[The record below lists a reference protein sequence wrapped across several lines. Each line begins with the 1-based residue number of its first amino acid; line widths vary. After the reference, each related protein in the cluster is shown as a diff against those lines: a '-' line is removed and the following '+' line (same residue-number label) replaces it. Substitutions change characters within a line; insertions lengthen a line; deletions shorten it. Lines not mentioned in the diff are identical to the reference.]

1 MKNIAFKG
9 SAKIAVAIML
19 LVSLVCLAGVCV
31 TAAEEQTGLEIGQYN
46 LEYNK
51 NTHIIVTLVGE
62 APAGQEKGIAVWDY
76 TVEGE
81 LTLANASFL
90 NFEVETDSK
99 GVEYYA
105 TQGIPAAALSEEYT
119 IAPVTK
125 DAEGN
130 VAIAGALV
138 KRSAF
143 GYVAERLGDEGLM
156 GYQVDLYR
164 DLVVYG
170 TSAEQV
176 LGDKVANKNVVVA
189 KGGYVGNAI
198 SPLQFATGD
207 EALLRAGVQNAN
219 GEYFSHWEDAFGN
232 FVTGERVVNV
242 DVKAGLNYYNAVYT
256 DKASSAYGEFADF
269 NSFDEG
275 KYEFDIS
282 TKNLTDDE
290 KTKGQAVRALPLFTN
305 LAGVTNGFRSIIRFD
320 NSDLTLDT
328 PPITAETPMSFNT
341 LYNGSKYLNINK
353 NLTTSGEYYQTIIS
367 NYEDTSAANTERLK
381 YERFEI
387 DVNLAATN
395 LNAVTCFNLF
405 FDREETGG
413 GRAKIQFYIGKFYS
427 NGTNYLR
434 IHYYPSGATKI
445 IDIPIEDVNKIFTIA
460 MDVDANGVCNLY
472 VDGVALTLE
481 SPITPYSGSSLVA
494 GTWHPSFLQI
504 YGPAN
509 STYDYNIYSIG
520 LVDTDKTKTN

>member
-9 SAKIAVAIML
+9 STKIAVAIML
-19 LVSLVCLAGVCV
+19 LVSLVCLAGVCT
-31 TAAEEQTGLEIGQYN
+31 TAAEEQAGLEVGQYN

-51 NTHIIVTLVGE
+51 NTHIIVTLEGE

-90 NFEVETDSK
+90 NFDVETDAY
-99 GVEYYA
+99 GVEFYA

-130 VAIAGALV
+130 VAIAGELV

-143 GYVAERLGDEGLM
+143 GYVVERLGDEGLK

-176 LGDKVANKNVVVA
+176 LG
-189 KGGYVGNAI
+189 GYVGNAI

-207 EALLRAGVQNAN
+207 AALLRAGVQNAN

-269 NSFDEG
+269 NSFDTG
-275 KYEFDIS
+275 KYNFEVITS
-282 TKNLTDDE
+282 KLTDSN
-290 KTKGQAVRALPLFTN
+290 K
-305 LAGVTNGFRSIIRFD
+305 TNGVAVIYAPMFGSYGFASRVNFD
-320 NSDLTLDT
+320 NSDLTLEKL
-328 PPITAETPMSFNT
+328 PITKEHDVLNFAENYDGT
-341 LYNGSKYLNINK
+341 KYINYAREIK
-353 NLTTSGEYYQTIIS
+353 HTSETYQTIF
-367 NYEDTSAANTERLK
+367 NYESTDLQYK
-381 YERFEI
+381 YERVEMDI
-387 DVNLAATN
+387 DFNNSNNNAAT
-395 LNAVTCFNLF
+395 LF
-405 FDREETGG
+405 YMNFHRDGG
-413 GRAKIQFYIGKFYS
+413 GYAKIYVALSVTTDS
-427 NGTNYLR
+427 NNQR
-434 IHYYPSGATKI
+434 SICFHYYPQGQTKKMFIPLNGASVVTFGAEIDAAGVVNFYLDGEKI
-445 IDIPIEDVNKIFTIA
+445 E
-460 MDVDANGVCNLY
+460 
-472 VDGVALTLE
+472 LE
-481 SPITPYSGSSLVA
+481 APQGAYSGTLKE
-494 GTWHPSFLQI
+494 GTWHPAYMQI
-504 YGPAN
+504 ATQAN
-509 STYDYNIYSIG
+509 ATFNYDFYSIG
-520 LVDTDKTKTN
+520 LVDTDLVKEN

>member
-19 LVSLVCLAGVCV
+19 LVSLVCLAGVCT

-51 NTHIIVTLVGE
+51 NTQIIVTLVGE

-170 TSAEQV
+170 ISAEQV

-198 SPLQFATGD
+198 SPLQFATSD

-256 DKASSAYGEFADF
+256 DKASSAYGGFADF
-269 NSFDEG
+269 NSFDTG
-275 KYEFDIS
+275 KYNFEVITS
-282 TKNLTDDE
+282 KLTDSN
-290 KTKGQAVRALPLFTN
+290 K
-305 LAGVTNGFRSIIRFD
+305 TNGVAVVYTPMFGDYGFASRINFD
-320 NSDLTLDT
+320 NSDLTLEKL
-328 PPITAETPMSFNT
+328 PITSEHDVLNFVEKYDGTKYLNYVREIKHTAET
-341 LYNGSKYLNINK
+341 
-353 NLTTSGEYYQTIIS
+353 YQTIF
-367 NYEDTSAANTERLK
+367 NYESTDLQYKFERIEMDVEFNTSN
-381 YERFEI
+381 
-387 DVNLAATN
+387 NNAATIFYMN
-395 LNAVTCFNLF
+395 FHR
-405 FDREETGG
+405 DGG
-413 GRAKIQFYIGKFYS
+413 GYAKFYVALS
-427 NGTNYLR
+427 VVGDSDNQKSICL
-434 IHYYPSGATKI
+434 HYYPQGQTKKMLI
-445 IDIPIEDVNKIFTIA
+445 PLNDASVVTFAVDI
-460 MDVDANGVCNLY
+460 DANGVVNLY
-472 VDGVALTLE
+472 LDNEKIALEAPQGV
-481 SPITPYSGSSLVA
+481 YSGALSA
-494 GTWHPSFLQI
+494 GTWHPAYMQI
-504 YGPAN
+504 ATQAN
-509 STYDYNIYSIG
+509 ATFDYDFYSIG
-520 LVDTDKTKTN
+520 LVDTDKAKTN